1 MPQVWG
7 SVSCR
12 TPPIHTH
19 SLTETDTLIILR
31 LKCLEKV
38 KLKYFGI
45 KGIQNRFSQMDLEYV
60 LVYRH
65 RGSVVLHEVLV
76 MKYKVWT
83 CHAMMISPSIFSHFP
98 VDSTKVHQF
107 NL

>member
-12 TPPIHTH
+12 IPPTYIH
-19 SLTETDTLIILR
+19 SLTETDTLIIPG

-60 LVYRH
+60 LVYH
-65 RGSVVLHEVLV
+65 IRGSIVLHEV
-76 MKYKVWT
+76 
-83 CHAMMISPSIFSHFP
+83 F
-98 VDSTKVHQF
+98 
-107 NL
+107 